1 MNFKKDVKMLE
12 CVQRRS
18 TKLVKGLESMSY
30 GELLK
35 TLGLLS
41 LDSRRLSGGDLIAL
55 YNFLRRVNG
64 EGVPHLFC
72 LIPSDRTCGN
82 GSKMHSD

>member
-1 MNFKKDVKMLE
+1 MLE
-12 CVQRRS
+12 RVQRRS

-30 GELLK
+30 GELLR

-41 LDSRRLSGGDLIAL
+41 LDSRRMSGGDLIAL
-55 YNFLRRVNG
+55 YNFLRRGNG

-72 LIPSDRTCGN
+72 LISSDRTCGN
-82 GSKMHSD
+82 GSKMRSD